1 MKLIKGVE
9 RFKSEVYP
17 GMENEFHELANGQS
31 PDTLFVTCSDS
42 RIDPALLMQTKPG
55 EIFVI
60 RNAGNIVPLPGT
72 GELSVEA
79 TVQYAVD
86 VLKVKQVVV
95 CGHSHCGA
103 VSALMNLDSVES
115 MPVIRDWVKVSE
127 KILDQFSGKDDE
139 IPAAIEAN
147 VLLQL
152 DHLLAHECVK
162 NAVEQRGM
170 TLHGWVYSFETGE
183 VKELDS

>member
-9 RFKSEVYP
+9 KFRADVYP

-31 PDTLFVTCSDS
+31 PDTLFITCSDS

-103 VSALMNLDSVES
+103 VSALMDLASVES
-115 MPVIRDWVKVSE
+115 LPVIRDWVKRSE
-127 KILDQFSGKDDE
+127 KILKQFEGKDVSISE
-139 IPAAIEAN
+139 AIDAN

-152 DHLLAHECVK
+152 DHLQAHECVK
-162 NAVEQRGM
+162 NAIRHRGL

-183 VKELDS
+183 VKTLDA